1 MESGPKIIERLHLIS
16 VRCSRHDHDHPCPVC
31 IEAQEKEEKA
41 RDEQI
46 RKERREHPEPI
57 LSMCGV
63 GKAMLGCS
71 FESFQGAEKTKALLH
86 ECIERGDSI
95 LLIGNSGT
103 GKSHLSI
110 ASLRELVINFKVNS
124 QANACFITVPEL
136 LMEIRSTYNNDRY
149 TEKEIV
155 AKYANIPYL
164 IMDDIGAE
172 KDTPRSI
179 EMLYIIIDRRNRE
192 LLPTIYT
199 TNLSLPEIEQY
210 LGPRIASRMAQST
223 VITLDLP
230 DYRRKRNKLKVATH
244 V

>member
-1 MESGPKIIERLHLIS
+1 
-16 VRCSRHDHDHPCPVC
+16 VRCSRHDHDHPCPAC

-46 RKERREHPEPI
+46 RKERREHPELI

-63 GKAMLGCS
+63 GRAMLGHS
-71 FESFQGAEKTKALLH
+71 LESFHGAEKTKDLLRKCL
-86 ECIERGDSI
+86 ENGDSI
-95 LLIGNSGT
+95 LLKGNTGT
-103 GKSHLSI
+103 GKTHLAI

-124 QANACFITVPEL
+124 QADACVITVPEL
-136 LMEIRSTYNNDRY
+136 LMDIRSTYNSDKY

-172 KDTPRSI
+172 KDTGRSI

-192 LLPTIYT
+192 KLPTIYT
-199 TNLSLPEIEQY
+199 TNLTLDEIEQY
-210 LGPRIASRMAQST
+210 LGARIASRMTQST

-230 DYRRKRNKLKVATH
+230 DYRRKRNSLKVATH